1 MKNNNAIIEE
11 DLNEDQTKM
20 LKNYQDLDSY
30 LRDINEIQG
39 LRELM
44 VTPYMM
50 SIVISCLPQLSVMNS
65 HEKDKR
71 GKSDCGKR
79 KSNIGNWRIYKCFT
93 NLHFEEKM
101 NELMED
107 DAVVLPKGYDC
118 MKSFK
123 NYSLALAIEMW
134 VDKMSSVKSRAA
146 NFAYPRGQEKL
157 LQKMENEELQ
167 FLKFFT
173 SDERTTIAR
182 MGAQII
188 EDEGHARFTH
198 ISI

>member
-1 MKNNNAIIEE
+1 
-11 DLNEDQTKM
+11 
-20 LKNYQDLDSY
+20 
-30 LRDINEIQG
+30 
-39 LRELM
+39 M

-50 SIVISCLPQLSVMNS
+50 SIVISCLPQLSVKNS

-71 GKSDCGKR
+71 GKSDSGKR

-118 MKSFK
+118 VKSFK

-134 VDKMSSVKSRAA
+134 VVQLSSVKSKI
-146 NFAYPRGQEKL
+146 E
-157 LQKMENEELQ
+157 
-167 FLKFFT
+167 T
-173 SDERTTIAR
+173 SQLPVSKRPGKIASKN
-182 MGAQII
+182 GK
-188 EDEGHARFTH
+188 
-198 ISI
+198 